1 MHWRTPGPLSDL
13 WLRAL
18 LLRRHDAPAPRPEAR
33 GRRFQRRGTFAELFS
48 VSNYLFSMHFFG
60 ASAVQVLVIV
70 ILWEVDSPRPH
81 NFNYL
86 RQFGTFVPLRN
97 SGFW

>member
-60 ASAVQVLVIV
+60 ASAATGRDD
-70 ILWEVDSPRPH
+70 EVRSPSE
-81 NFNYL
+81 
-86 RQFGTFVPLRN
+86 LRN
-97 SGFW
+97 FSFWCPSDTSSLLGPFWPGPIA